1 MMLWENKRKMCVA
14 EIRQMIIE
22 IIYKFNPT
30 NIKITD
36 NHKSLIDD
44 FKFDSLMLID
54 FILEIED
61 KFNILFEIDDDLN
74 VLFNDINILAEFIFN
89 RRMING

>member
-1 MMLWENKRKMCVA
+1 MSVS

-22 IIYKFNPT
+22 IVYKLNPT

-54 FILEIED
+54 FTLEIED
-61 KFNILFEIDDDLN
+61 KFDILFEVDDDLN
-74 VLFNDINILAEFIFN
+74 LLFNDINILAEFIFS